1 MRLLKRILVI
11 AATLSVVALVA
22 LAVALSHDSPCSAVS
37 SSSDGTPRMKAAAQR
52 CYGSAEVLKLE
63 DVPKPTLKDDE
74 VLVKVVAAAVNPLD
88 WHYMR
93 GKPYF
98 MRLSAGVGL
107 PNDSRVGVDFAGT
120 VEAAGKSVTRF
131 KPGDEVF
138 GAKSGAIA
146 QYVNVRES
154 RSIVLKPSNLTFE
167 QAAAI
172 PVAAITALQGLRDQG
187 HLQAGQK
194 VLINGASGGVGTFAV
209 QIAKS
214 LGAEVTGVCST
225 RNVDLVK
232 SIGADH
238 VIDYTKQDFTEL
250 AERYDLILDNVGSHS
265 LLATKRALK
274 PHGTLVI
281 VGGQE
286 GDPLFGPL
294 TRAFGAVLLSPFVG
308 ENLVMF
314 LAETNQADLTLLA
327 DLARDG
333 KMTSVIDKKYA
344 LQDFAAAI
352 DYLEAGRARG
362 KVVVDIE

>member
-1 MRLLKRILVI
+1 MRLLKRILV
-11 AATLSVVALVA
+11 ATATLSAVALVTLA
-22 LAVALSHDSPCSAVS
+22 LVLSHDSPCGAATA
-37 SSSDGTPRMKAAAQR
+37 SSDGTTRMKAAAQR

-63 DVPKPTLKDDE
+63 EVPKPTIADDE

-98 MRLSAGVGL
+98 MRLSAGIGS
-107 PNDSRVGVDFAGT
+107 PNDVRVGVDFAGT
-120 VEAAGKSVTRF
+120 VEAVGKGVTRF

-187 HLQAGQK
+187 HLRAGQK
-194 VLINGASGGVGTFAV
+194 VLVNGASGGVGTFAV

-232 SIGADH
+232 SLGADH
-238 VIDYTKQDFTEL
+238 VIDYTKQNFTEL
-250 AERYDLILDNVGSHS
+250 PERYDLVLDNVGSHS
-265 LLATKRALK
+265 LLATKRVLK

-281 VGGQE
+281 VGGQA
-286 GDPLFGPL
+286 GDPMFGPL
-294 TRAFGAVLLSPFVG
+294 TRAFGAVLLSPFVD
-308 ENLVMF
+308 EHLVMF

-333 KMTSVIDKKYA
+333 KMTSVIDRKYA
-344 LQDFAAAI
+344 FKEFAAAI